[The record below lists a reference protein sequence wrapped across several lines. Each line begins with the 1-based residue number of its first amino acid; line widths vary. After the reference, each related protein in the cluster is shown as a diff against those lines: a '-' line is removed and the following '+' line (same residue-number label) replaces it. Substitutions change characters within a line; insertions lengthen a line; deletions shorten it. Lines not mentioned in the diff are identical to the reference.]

1 MSLSET
7 SMTFTYNG
15 IRSPTLCDK
24 IYDAQSLSCYNSFNL
39 HRVKNWEAWPAGLVH
54 CARCHIFPLEIC
66 QQNDSCLPWEDCGAA
81 VCSHVNSC
89 LERCSVSGYGFD
101 SFALFGG
108 VGVLIFGFAAL
119 YIRWLGRILVETG
132 LRFWAIMKLHFSHWI
147 VACDVRVLDCKSMH
161 RVAQQPWD
169 MVGLTLSWIFY
180 CLPDSAWTGGNQIGQ
195 TKGRRWFHSHS
206 QTSLVVS
213 LLSMSEN
220 VGSEGPAAAA
230 TAGRSQN
237 KLGHGRS
244 YFGSGIIW
252 LGAKRQLPRFMKILL
267 FCHQSLLCSFIQWC
281 ASTWVDPYCGN
292 GMAMLYLAMMLA
304 KILVNYFS
312 TYNQSIP
319 RPK

>member
-195 TKGRRWFHSHS
+195 TKGRR
-206 QTSLVVS
+206 QTLVPLSLSDQSGGLSSVNVRKCGQRRAS
-213 LLSMSEN
+213 CCCYCRTLSEQTRPWAVLLWVRDNLARGKETATKIHENLAILSSE
-220 VGSEGPAAAA
+220 
-230 TAGRSQN
+230 
-237 KLGHGRS
+237 
-244 YFGSGIIW
+244 
-252 LGAKRQLPRFMKILL
+252 
-267 FCHQSLLCSFIQWC
+267 
-281 ASTWVDPYCGN
+281 
-292 GMAMLYLAMMLA
+292 LAL
-304 KILVNYFS
+304 
-312 TYNQSIP
+312 
-319 RPK
+319 